1 MLKRALMIP
10 CCWPISSNGCYSW
23 TVSTI
28 IPVSLPQVLSMAK
41 QTWPKVQQNA
51 ATSQTHEW
59 VNRITSRWPVAFI
72 FPGLDQPLFALMR
85 TVVTYNSFLWR
96 AKVQLCCLS
105 EDHHGSNSKV
115 KAALG
120 EQEFTRDGKQ
130 PVWKTVSVKGQKV
143 IFEGFFVLAFA
154 LHTEKPSVPKPRG
167 CSPLCCWVQ
176 ALAICLYLTF
186 PIEGIIFKYSL
197 IVKKSRV
204 LALRK
209 HVKINFPGTTLSW

>member
-1 MLKRALMIP
+1 MIP

-23 TVSTI
+23 TVSAI

-41 QTWPKVQQNA
+41 QTWPKVKQNA
-51 ATSQTHEW
+51 AASQMHEW

-105 EDHHGSNSKV
+105 EDHHGSNSKA

-130 PVWKTVSVKGQKV
+130 PVWKAVLVKGQKV
-143 IFEGFFVLAFA
+143 IGFFCSHLRPAHGEAKCSKATWVLTPV
-154 LHTEKPSVPKPRG
+154 LLGSSTGHMPSP
-167 CSPLCCWVQ
+167 
-176 ALAICLYLTF
+176 
-186 PIEGIIFKYSL
+186 
-197 IVKKSRV
+197 
-204 LALRK
+204 
-209 HVKINFPGTTLSW
+209 NFPNRGHYF